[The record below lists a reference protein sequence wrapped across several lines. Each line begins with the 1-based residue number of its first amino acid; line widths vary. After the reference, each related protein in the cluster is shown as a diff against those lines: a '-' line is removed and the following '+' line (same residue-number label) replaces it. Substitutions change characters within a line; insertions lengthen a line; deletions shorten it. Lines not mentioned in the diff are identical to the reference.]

1 MSLQK
6 LICPLSLLLKGKS
19 SVGNRLIHV
28 GLMNTDLKR
37 TKTPATS
44 SLDNGELCV
53 STSSC
58 YYFWAEDRDTNI
70 SENEGLKM
78 VQYIRALVAKPDDL
92 SLTHTTAGDN

>member
-19 SVGNRLIHV
+19 SVRNRLIHV

-37 TKTPATS
+37 TETTATS

-53 STSSC
+53 STSCC
-58 YYFWAEDRDTNI
+58 YHFWAEDHDTNI
-70 SENEGLKM
+70 SENKRLKM

-92 SLTHTTAGDN
+92 SLTHTAAGDN